1 MKRSTMEQG
10 SQRVFPIS
18 GQLDAM
24 AVKQLRPSFADIA
37 EKEQRDIRL
46 DLTNVNFIDSSG
58 IGAIVFMYKRVSARN
73 KKLTITG
80 LHGQPLELI
89 RFLRIDKT
97 IPIETASSIKKFAV
111 AS

>member
-1 MKRSTMEQG
+1 MKRSTMEQDVH
-10 SQRVFPIS
+10 RVFPIS
-18 GQLDAM
+18 GQFDAM
-24 AVKQLRPSFADIA
+24 AVKKLRPILAGIA
-37 EKEQRDIRL
+37 EKEQRDIKL

-89 RFLRIDKT
+89 RCLRIDKT
-97 IPIETASSIKKFAV
+97 IPIEIASSIKMLAV

>member
-1 MKRSTMEQG
+1 MKSPSKEQDV
-10 SQRVFPIS
+10 QRVFLIT
-18 GQLDAM
+18 GQFDAM
-24 AVKQLRPSFADIA
+24 AVKNLRPSFTEIA
-37 EKEQRDIRL
+37 EKEQRDVRL
-46 DLTNVNFIDSSG
+46 DLTSVNFIDSSG
-58 IGAIVFMYKRVSARN
+58 IGAIVFMYKRMSARGR
-73 KKLTITG
+73 KLTITG